1 MSAPLTRRRAAR
13 LLGVLPLSAA
23 MPGRVAARD
32 EPELS
37 RPDLTD
43 PVLCESV
50 RGFREYDERDK
61 PTYREDEKIQVY
73 LEPFN
78 YLIARDGPD
87 GGFRAHLSLDATIRK
102 AGSDRVFRR
111 SKGLVD
117 YEPKTVHPPMP
128 LYLTASIALENVP
141 PGDYEL
147 LLTLSDLITTEETPA
162 ERTIAFKVAGS
173 R

>member
-13 LLGVLPLSAA
+13 LLGGLPLMVAL
-23 MPGRVAARD
+23 PGRAATRD
-32 EPELS
+32 ESEPS

-50 RGFREYDERDK
+50 RGFREYDERDE

-73 LEPFN
+73 FEPFN

-87 GGFRAHLSLDATIRK
+87 GGYRAHLAVDATIRK
-102 AGSDRVFRR
+102 AGDDRVFRR
-111 SKGLVD
+111 TKGVVD

-128 LYLTASIALENVP
+128 LYLTASIALEHVP

-147 LLTLSDLITTEETPA
+147 LLTLSDLIATEETPA
-162 ERTIAFKVAGS
+162 ERTIAFKVARS